1 MKLIT
6 RVFNIPQESFFL
18 FGPRGTGKSTWL
30 KQNFPEAVWIDLLK
44 PDILRTYSARP
55 ERLEEVV
62 LGSKQKV
69 IIIDE
74 VQKIPELL
82 SVVHSLIEQ
91 KLGRQFILTGSS
103 ARKLKRTGV
112 NLLAGRAILR
122 RLHPFMAV
130 ELGKDFDLKNA
141 LQFGLVP
148 LIISSPNP
156 VDVLNTYIDLYLR
169 EEVKAEGLVRNI
181 GNFARFL
188 EVISFSHG
196 SILNI
201 NNIARECAVSRKL
214 IDGYLSVLE
223 DLLLCFS
230 LPVFTKRAKRTTVSH
245 PKFYYFDAG
254 IFNNLR
260 AQGPLDSSDEIAGMA
275 MEGLVAQHL
284 RAWNDYQGAPYSLY
298 YWRTRHG
305 VEVDFIIYG
314 AKGFWA
320 IEVKNSKQIYPKN
333 VRSLT
338 YFCNDYPEAIP
349 LLLYRGSERLKIKNI
364 LCLPVEDFLKDLNPC
379 KLLIP

>member
-1 MKLIT
+1 
-6 RVFNIPQESFFL
+6 
-18 FGPRGTGKSTWL
+18 
-30 KQNFPEAVWIDLLK
+30 
-44 PDILRTYSARP
+44 
-55 ERLEEVV
+55 
-62 LGSKQKV
+62 
-69 IIIDE
+69 
-74 VQKIPELL
+74 
-82 SVVHSLIEQ
+82 
-91 KLGRQFILTGSS
+91 
-103 ARKLKRTGV
+103 
-112 NLLAGRAILR
+112 
-122 RLHPFMAV
+122 MAV